1 MSTEADKCPWFA
13 DDPLLERYHDEEWGV
28 PCHDDRRLFEYLML
42 ECLSCGLSWRL
53 MLLKRDIFR
62 ACFADFD
69 YATVAAFGPAEV
81 ESALAYP
88 GMIRSRRKIEAV
100 VSNAQKFLDIIGQF
114 GSFDRYLW
122 AFTDGA
128 TLIYRQR
135 LEGEWI
141 TRNELSDRIAADLR
155 RRGFRFLGSPLIY
168 SFIQSVGLVNDH
180 EPHCPAYARIGGRI
194 V

>member
-1 MSTEADKCPWFA
+1 MSAEADKCPWFA
-13 DDPLLERYHDEEWGV
+13 DAPLLERYHDEEWGV

-69 YATVAAFGPAEV
+69 YAKVAAFGPAEV

-100 VSNAQKFLDIIGQF
+100 VGNAQKFLDIIGQF
-114 GSFDRYLW
+114 GSFDSYLW
-122 AFTDGA
+122 AYTDGA

-141 TRNELSDRIAADLR
+141 ARNELSDRIAADLR
-155 RRGFRFLGSPLIY
+155 RRGFRFLGSTLIY

-180 EPHCPAYARIGGRI
+180 EPHCPQYARIGGRI

>member
-1 MSTEADKCPWFA
+1 MSTEADKCQWFA

-28 PCHDDRRLFEYLML
+28 PCHDDRRLFEYLMP

-69 YATVAAFGPAEV
+69 YARVAAFGPAEV

-100 VSNAQKFLDIIGQF
+100 VGNAQKFLDIIGQF

-128 TLIYRQR
+128 TLIYRRR

-155 RRGFRFLGSPLIY
+155 RRGFRFLGSTLIY